1 MLANGGFLVSSILFI
16 FLGRSIKIIKMF
28 VKKHLVTKYSYFIS
42 IIIFVV
48 ISDITLAHFLTQ
60 KVNLILPIILALG
73 ELIYAYEGNS
83 PK

>member
-1 MLANGGFLVSSILFI
+1 
-16 FLGRSIKIIKMF
+16 MF